1 MFLFYI
7 YTMDFIFQ
15 KTSNPDDVIS
25 IRIRDATSYTLSI
38 KNRTEE
44 FFSEGV
50 LQDYEVKQ
58 YIELLYLSAL
68 HDDHRYDHLQINFPT
83 FPAIMRNLKN
93 DSLDYACVGDQF
105 PFLSVF
111 STLITFSLKLE
122 EWPVRVGAYTS

>member
-1 MFLFYI
+1 M
-7 YTMDFIFQ
+7 TGMDFIFQ
-15 KTSNPDDVIS
+15 KTSKPDDVVS

-38 KNRTEE
+38 KNRTEGYS
-44 FFSEGV
+44 SEGI

-68 HDDHRYDHLQINFPT
+68 YDDKGYDDLQINFPT

-93 DSLDYACVGDQF
+93 DSFDYACVGDRF
-105 PFLSVF
+105 PFLSLF

-122 EWPVRVGAYTS
+122 EWPVQVGMPTS